1 MVIVTIEA
9 FTGSFTEIKY
19 TTMTTTGLN
28 GDSDEI
34 ASHAG
39 NCSAWRQRVRTATRK
54 SWPDCTLLLVRLLQW
69 GKIQPLRFT
78 ESKGW
83 KVHLNV

>member
-39 NCSAWRQRVRTATRK
+39 NCSAWRQRVRTATRE
-54 SWPDCTLLLVRLLQW
+54 SWPTVPYYWYDYYRWKNPAFEIHRVKRLEGAFQ
-69 GKIQPLRFT
+69 
-78 ESKGW
+78 S
-83 KVHLNV
+83 